1 MKFSLLARKHEFSPS
16 RRKIICRFNFADV
29 HMRFVTRV
37 YEDANYRD

>member
-1 MKFSLLARKHEFSPS
+1 MKFSLLAQKHEFSPS
-16 RRKIICRFNFADV
+16 RRKIICRFSFADV